1 MSKILPANH
10 KQYWIEYQD
19 PGEQPR
25 TTTLWSIGPGEAMY
39 AWHTAKEG
47 RQLIGCW
54 THGINYDDVIKA
66 FTEPYRPDSHN
77 VNPLV
82 QEELL

>member
-1 MSKILPANH
+1 MSRILPANN
-10 KQYWIEYQD
+10 KQYWIKYED
-19 PGEQPR
+19 PSEDER

-39 AWHTAKEG
+39 SWYTLQPG
-47 RQLIGCW
+47 RRLLGCW
-54 THGINYDDVIKA
+54 TNGINYDDLCQCFRA
-66 FTEPYRPDSHN
+66 PYRPDTHN